1 MELSNHQNISAALCV
16 SFSVFFHP
24 FHGVGHWA
32 ERGALHLH
40 APQTQ
45 PVAGDRGLPHS
56 PLFVGSPEVEW
67 VFTLHGAQALTLL
80 LTSFTLSMSLLLYPG
95 SILFPFFYLLEISH
109 SVFLFLSNS
118 ASCVAS
124 LPVHVVL
131 CPPLPIV
138 VASETFNWFPV
149 SPPVLFVSFT
159 PFSSLVVHSFLS
171 TVIKFN
177 PWPGLKF
184 AFLSCYY

>member
-67 VFTLHGAQALTLL
+67 VFTLHEAQALTLL

-109 SVFLFLSNS
+109 SFFLFLSNS
-118 ASCVAS
+118 AS
-124 LPVHVVL
+124 LPLFQSMLFSAHLYPLLLLLKLLTDFL
-131 CPPLPIV
+131 CLFLLPP
-138 VASETFNWFPV
+138 
-149 SPPVLFVSFT
+149 
-159 PFSSLVVHSFLS
+159 FL
-171 TVIKFN
+171 
-177 PWPGLKF
+177 L
-184 AFLSCYY
+184 

>member
-67 VFTLHGAQALTLL
+67 VFTLHEAQALTLL

-95 SILFPFFYLLEISH
+95 SILFPFFISLKSLTLSFFFFLILPLALPLFQSMLFSAHLYPLLLLLKLLID
-109 SVFLFLSNS
+109 FLCLFL
-118 ASCVAS
+118 
-124 LPVHVVL
+124 LP
-131 CPPLPIV
+131 
-138 VASETFNWFPV
+138 
-149 SPPVLFVSFT
+149 
-159 PFSSLVVHSFLS
+159 PFLL
-171 TVIKFN
+171 
-177 PWPGLKF
+177 
-184 AFLSCYY
+184 